1 MEDAQP
7 EPDLEDKYVT
17 TKLEGSRLGR
27 VEREDCPAEYLDAYD
42 EVLPYPRH
50 GKKCRMCL
58 PCLPTVP
65 VHCPRFARLAP
76 MCVTAPTLMMRWR
89 EFVILTV
96 AQELRCTYEWV
107 HHHVV
112 AKKIGALGRDLLKK
126 IGTPEIEAEP
136 GELGLA
142 TRYARMLT
150 RNEDIPDGM
159 VDALKAAFG
168 IEGFVDMTVMIGYYG
183 MLARVHQHGSK
194 FRLNPS
200 TKSHHSL
207 LGVCTVDANR
217 DRVAPPVLPCFPEV

>member
-1 MEDAQP
+1 
-7 EPDLEDKYVT
+7 VT

-42 EVLPYPRH
+42 EVLRTRGMEKMPNVFALLANSP
-50 GKKCRMCL
+50 GAL
-58 PCLPTVP
+58 STVCP
-65 VHCPRFARLAP
+65 VGAHVRYGTDFDDAL
-76 MCVTAPTLMMRWR
+76 R

-112 AKKIGALGRDLLKK
+112 AKKIGASEDLLKK

-183 MLARVHQHGSK
+183 MLAR
-194 FRLNPS
+194 FIN
-200 TKSHHSL
+200 
-207 LGVCTVDANR
+207 TVKIPIEPEYEI
-217 DRVAPPVLPCFPEV
+217 PPFIV